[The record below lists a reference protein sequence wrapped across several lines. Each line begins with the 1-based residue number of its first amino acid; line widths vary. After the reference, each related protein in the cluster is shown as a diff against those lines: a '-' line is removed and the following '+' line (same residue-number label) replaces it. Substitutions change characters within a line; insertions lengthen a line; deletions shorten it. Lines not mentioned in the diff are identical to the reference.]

1 MSLKTRLTR
10 WTGSQSHKLL
20 SAVRNTSLA
29 PSSGDLM
36 LRSCDRC
43 FLLSLFSSFYLY
55 PIVFWPTPTL
65 WCPGLLIEKCVFKVV
80 SSSQELILL
89 TLKFDGFVYIQRSH
103 LKTRT
108 DRYERMGFVHVFRE
122 EIASEV
128 GDSWFDLKSG
138 ETDDACWAL

>member
-1 MSLKTRLTR
+1 M
-10 WTGSQSHKLL
+10 
-20 SAVRNTSLA
+20 
-29 PSSGDLM
+29 
-36 LRSCDRC
+36 
-43 FLLSLFSSFYLY
+43 
-55 PIVFWPTPTL
+55 
-65 WCPGLLIEKCVFKVV
+65 V

-138 ETDDACWAL
+138 ETDDAC